1 MWKIKI
7 LSGSQTGRTYS
18 LKKGHNKIGRAESCD
33 IQIDNPQ
40 VSKEHFEIIYRDEK
54 FLLKD
59 LESSN
64 GTFVNGVRV
73 RNTILKKGD
82 KIAAHDVMMELVER
96 DHQVNQRAL
105 ARQTRQMPA
114 AQMPSQPMTPAMGQ
128 QSADSSVNRSMALPK
143 SLNEQIENYLE
154 RAVYPGL
161 FQLTHSFDVKAVV
174 VGFALIF
181 IFAITL
187 LAIFPMKSITQ
198 ESVQIESKRRALTL
212 ARALAQSN
220 EKIIRSNDISS
231 YTTDLILREE
241 GIDDVYIIS
250 KDGTIIAPG
259 ERVGASPKQAGFVKQ
274 IRGYIKETSVV
285 LSNDQI
291 AASAPIVVFD
301 PELQQ
306 NVAKATVDIIYNP
319 KSLTFSDG
327 KAFSMFIQMLAI
339 ALLLGFVMFYLLAK
353 VVEYPL
359 VQLKKN
365 LDEVL
370 SNKVDHVQTSIRSQA
385 LHDVLVNIN
394 SLVSR
399 GGVSGGPQL
408 LEHSGINENEIRNII
423 KIMGFPGLLI
433 NKMGMILEINPQFEA
448 LTGYSA
454 MQLFNQNIVAIPDQ
468 ALQKNLQELIKKS
481 GAQPQVTVNDQIE
494 ISSMM
499 LSIQCQALGQSNG
512 QPEFYLISFAP
523 LTESQGGAA

>member
-1 MWKIKI
+1 
-7 LSGSQTGRTYS
+7 
-18 LKKGHNKIGRAESCD
+18 
-33 IQIDNPQ
+33 
-40 VSKEHFEIIYRDEK
+40 
-54 FLLKD
+54 
-59 LESSN
+59 
-64 GTFVNGVRV
+64 
-73 RNTILKKGD
+73 
-82 KIAAHDVMMELVER
+82 
-96 DHQVNQRAL
+96 
-105 ARQTRQMPA
+105 
-114 AQMPSQPMTPAMGQ
+114 
-128 QSADSSVNRSMALPK
+128 
-143 SLNEQIENYLE
+143 
-154 RAVYPGL
+154 
-161 FQLTHSFDVKAVV
+161 
-174 VGFALIF
+174 
-181 IFAITL
+181 
-187 LAIFPMKSITQ
+187 
-198 ESVQIESKRRALTL
+198 
-212 ARALAQSN
+212 
-220 EKIIRSNDISS
+220 
-231 YTTDLILREE
+231 
-241 GIDDVYIIS
+241 
-250 KDGTIIAPG
+250 
-259 ERVGASPKQAGFVKQ
+259 
-274 IRGYIKETSVV
+274 
-285 LSNDQI
+285 
-291 AASAPIVVFD
+291 
-301 PELQQ
+301 
-306 NVAKATVDIIYNP
+306 
-319 KSLTFSDG
+319 
-327 KAFSMFIQMLAI
+327 MFIQMLAI